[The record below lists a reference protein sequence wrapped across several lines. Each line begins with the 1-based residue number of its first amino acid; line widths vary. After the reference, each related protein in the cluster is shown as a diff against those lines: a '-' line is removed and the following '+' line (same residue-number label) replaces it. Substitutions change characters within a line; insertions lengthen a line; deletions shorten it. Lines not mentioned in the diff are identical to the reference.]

1 MPTVL
6 ATMPTW
12 SKRASLLVVA
22 VVVTLVM
29 GSILVPEAG
38 AWKAKVKTSIGVRV
52 EAQLNLCDAQGG
64 TGSVGRTPFGSSTVT
79 CTGGS
84 EGSWKCTNSKK
95 TVSCNPAYTP
105 PPQSPLDGIVAQ
117 PPSGIGGDPAN
128 GGVVLTGYHGGKH
141 HNGHHRRHHGNK
153 PTA

>member
-1 MPTVL
+1 MHPVL

-12 SKRASLLVVA
+12 SKRVSQLVLTVA
-22 VVVTLVM
+22 LTLVL
-29 GSILVPEAG
+29 GSMLVPEAG
-38 AWKAKVKTSIGVRV
+38 AWKAKTKTSIGVRV

-64 TGSVGRTPFGSSTVT
+64 TGTVGRTPFGSSTVS

-84 EGSWKCTNSKK
+84 EGNWKCTNSKK

-117 PPSGIGGDPAN
+117 PPSGIGGDPN
-128 GGVVLTGYHGGKH
+128 GGVVLAGYHDGKPH
-141 HNGHHRRHHGNK
+141 KGHHRHRHHHG
-153 PTA
+153 ARS

>member
-1 MPTVL
+1 MHTVL
-6 ATMPTW
+6 ATKPTW
-12 SKRASLLVVA
+12 SRRVFPLLLAVA
-22 VVVTLVM
+22 VTLVM
-29 GSILVPEAG
+29 GSMLSPEAG

-64 TGSVGRTPFGSSTVT
+64 TGAVGRTPFGSSTVT

-84 EGSWKCTNSKK
+84 EGNWKCTNSKK
-95 TVSCNPAYTP
+95 TVSCNPAYAP

-117 PPSGIGGDPAN
+117 PPSGIGGDPI
-128 GGVVLTGYHGGKH
+128 GVVVLTGDHGGKH
-141 HNGHHRRHHGNK
+141 HRVHHRRHHQDK